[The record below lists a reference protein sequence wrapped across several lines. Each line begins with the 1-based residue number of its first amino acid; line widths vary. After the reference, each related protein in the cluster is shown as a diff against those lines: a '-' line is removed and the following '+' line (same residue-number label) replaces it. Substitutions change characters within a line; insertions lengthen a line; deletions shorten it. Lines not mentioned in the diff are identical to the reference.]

1 MTPQQPSSE
10 AENNDNN
17 NNKKKEKEDEGK
29 KKKKIPVLTFWNAA
43 IVPISSH
50 LILLYLWNAYR

>member
-10 AENNDNN
+10 AEKNDNN
-17 NNKKKEKEDEGK
+17 NNNKKEKEDKGK

-50 LILLYLWNAYR
+50 LILLYL